1 MFQWFENL
9 VNPFPK
15 DLIKTPPKSLFKFA
29 WLCIKD
35 IKLYIGLMALLT
47 AAIASFEAI
56 LYAVLGKIIDLMI
69 ASDPSQFFNNHMHF
83 LILVGV
89 ILICSTFFVAIR
101 TMIKHQTLA
110 GTFPMRMRWNFHR
123 LLLNQSIDF
132 YNNEF
137 SGRIAAKVMQT
148 TLALRDMWFILSDI
162 LVYVIVY
169 ITTMIVLVGSL
180 NTLLYFPFLIWLS
193 IYIATLFYFIPKL
206 AKLSKNQADAR
217 SLMTGRIT
225 DAYTNISTVKL
236 FSHAGRESKY
246 AKNAMLEFLHTV
258 TLQMRKITAIQ
269 IINHFLSM
277 LLIFST
283 TGTALF
289 LWSNNEVAIGVVAA
303 AGAMSLRLNGISHW
317 VMWEMTSLYEQIG
330 VGQDGLNMLSKKQV
344 INDRPNALNVDI
356 KKAPIAFKNVY
367 FSYHKSDSFFSNF
380 NLNIEH
386 GERVGIV
393 GRSGAGKSSL
403 VNLLLRFYEL
413 DKGEILIDNK
423 NINSITQDSLR
434 SNIAMVTQDTSL
446 LHRSIEDNIAY
457 SKPSS
462 SNKEIIAAAKKAQ
475 AHQFIM
481 GLKDQYG
488 NIGYKSLVGERGV
501 KLSGGQKQR
510 IAIARVILKNAPI
523 LLLDEATSSLDS
535 EVEVIIQDSLDI
547 LMKGKTVIAIAHRL
561 STIAAMDRLIVMDN
575 GEIIEEGNHKSLIK
589 KKGLYYQLWQHQS
602 GGFIGD

>member
-367 FSYHKSDSFFSNF
+367 FSYHKSDSFFSDF

-523 LLLDEATSSLDS
+523 LLLDEATSALDS
-535 EVEVIIQDSLDI
+535 EVEIIIQDSLDI

-575 GEIIEEGNHKSLIK
+575 GKIIEEGNHKSLVK

-602 GGFIGD
+602 GGFLGD

>member
-1 MFQWFENL
+1 MLQWFENL
-9 VNPFPK
+9 VSPFPK

-35 IKLYIGLMALLT
+35 IKIYIGLMALLT

-56 LYAVLGKIIDLMI
+56 LYAVLGRIIDLMVTG
-69 ASDPSQFFNNHMHF
+69 DPSQFFNNHMHF

-89 ILICSTFFVAIR
+89 ILVGSTFFVAIR

-246 AKNAMLEFLHTV
+246 AKNAMKEFLHTV

-277 LLIFST
+277 LLILST

-289 LWSNNEVAIGVVAA
+289 LWSNNEIAIGVVAA

-344 INDRPNALNVDI
+344 INDRPNAINMSI
-356 KKAPIAFKNVY
+356 KKAPISFKNIY
-367 FSYHKSDSFFSNF
+367 FSYQKNDSFFSDF

-386 GERVGIV
+386 GEKVGIV

-413 DKGEILIDNK
+413 DKGAILIDNK

-446 LHRSIEDNIAY
+446 LHRSIEDNISY

-462 SNKEIIAAAKKAQ
+462 SDKEIITAAKKAQ
-475 AHQFIM
+475 AHKFIM
-481 GLKDQYG
+481 RLKDQYG

-575 GEIIEEGNHKSLIK
+575 GEIIEEGNHKELLK

>member
-1 MFQWFENL
+1 MLQWFENL
-9 VNPFPK
+9 VSPFPK

-35 IKLYIGLMALLT
+35 IKIYIGLMALLT

-56 LYAVLGKIIDLMI
+56 LYAVLGKIIDLMVT
-69 ASDPSQFFNNHMHF
+69 SDPSQFFNNHIDF
-83 LILVGV
+83 LLLVGV
-89 ILICSTFFVAIR
+89 ILIGSTFFVAIR
-101 TMIKHQTLA
+101 TMIKHQTLS

-169 ITTMIVLVGSL
+169 ITTMIILVGSL

-246 AKNAMLEFLHTV
+246 AKNAMKEFLHTV

-277 LLIFST
+277 LLILST

-289 LWSNNEVAIGVVAA
+289 LWSNNEIAIGVVAA

-344 INDRPNALNVDI
+344 INDRPNALSMNI
-356 KKAPIAFKNVY
+356 KKAPILFKNVY
-367 FSYHKSDSFFSNF
+367 FSYQKNDSFFSDF
-380 NLNIEH
+380 NLNIKH
-386 GERVGIV
+386 GEKVGIV

-423 NINSITQDSLR
+423 NINSMTQDSLR

-446 LHRSIEDNIAY
+446 LHRSIEENISY

-462 SNKEIIAAAKKAQ
+462 SNKEIITAAKKAQ
-475 AHQFIM
+475 AHKFIM
-481 GLKDQYG
+481 ELKDQYG

-575 GEIIEEGNHKSLIK
+575 GQIIEEGNHKTLLK
-589 KKGLYYQLWQHQS
+589 KKSLYYQLWQHQS

>member
-1 MFQWFENL
+1 MLQWFENL
-9 VNPFPK
+9 ISPFPK
-15 DLIKTPPKSLFKFA
+15 ELIRTPPKSLFKFA

-35 IKLYIGLMALLT
+35 IKIYIGLMAVLT
-47 AAIASFEAI
+47 AAIASLEAI
-56 LYAVLGKIIDLMI
+56 LYAILGKLIDLMV
-69 ASDPSQFFNNHMHF
+69 ASGPSQFFDNHMNF
-83 LILVGV
+83 LLLIAA
-89 ILICSTFFVAIR
+89 ILIGSTFFVAIR
-101 TMIKHQTLA
+101 AMIKHQTLA
-110 GTFPMRMRWNFHR
+110 GAFPMRMRWNFHR

-169 ITTMIVLVGSL
+169 ITTMIILVGSL
-180 NTLLYFPFLIWLS
+180 NNLLYFPFLIWLS
-193 IYIATLFYFIPKL
+193 IYIVTLFYFIPKL

-225 DAYTNISTVKL
+225 DAYTNINTVKL

-246 AKNAMLEFLHTV
+246 AKNAMKDFLYTV
-258 TLQMRKITAIQ
+258 KLQMRKITAIQ

-277 LLIFST
+277 FLILST

-289 LWSNNEVAIGVVAA
+289 LWSNNEIAVGVVAA
-303 AGAMSLRLNGISHW
+303 ATAMSLRLNGISQW

-330 VGQDGLNMLSKKQV
+330 VGQDGLNMLSKKQL
-344 INDRPNALNVDI
+344 INDKSNAITINI
-356 KKAPIAFKNVY
+356 KKAPITFKNIY
-367 FSYHKSDSFFSNF
+367 FAYQNNDSFFSNF
-380 NLNIEH
+380 NLNIQH
-386 GERVGIV
+386 GEKVGIV
-393 GRSGAGKSSL
+393 GRSGAGKSTL
-403 VNLLLRFYEL
+403 VNLLLRFYDL

-423 NINSITQDSLR
+423 NITSITQDSLR

-462 SNKEIIAAAKKAQ
+462 SDKEIIAAAKKAQ
-475 AHQFIM
+475 AHKFIM
-481 GLKDQYG
+481 DLKDQYG
-488 NIGYKSLVGERGV
+488 NVGYKSLVGERGV

-575 GEIIEEGNHKSLIK
+575 GEIIEEGNHKSLLK

-602 GGFIGD
+602 CGFIGD

>member
-9 VNPFPK
+9 ISPFPK
-15 DLIKTPPKSLFKFA
+15 DLIQTPPKSLFKFA

-35 IKLYIGLMALLT
+35 IKLYIGLMAILT
-47 AAIASFEAI
+47 AVIASFEAI
-56 LYAVLGKIIDLMI
+56 LYAILGKLVDLMVE
-69 ASDPSQFFNNHMHF
+69 SGPSQFFNNHMNF
-83 LILVGV
+83 LL
-89 ILICSTFFVAIR
+89 LIAALLIGSTFFVAIR

-110 GTFPMRMRWNFHR
+110 GSFPMRMRWNFHR

-169 ITTMIVLVGSL
+169 ITTMIILVGSL
-180 NTLLYFPFLIWLS
+180 NTLLYFPFLIWLT
-193 IYIATLFYFIPKL
+193 IYILTLFYFIPKL
-206 AKLSKNQADAR
+206 AKLSRNQADAR

-225 DAYTNISTVKL
+225 DAYTNINTVKL

-246 AKNAMLEFLHTV
+246 AKNAMKDFLYTV
-258 TLQMRKITAIQ
+258 KLQMRKITAIQ

-277 LLIFST
+277 FLILST

-289 LWSNNEVAIGVVAA
+289 LWSNNEIAVGVVAA
-303 AGAMSLRLNGISHW
+303 ATAMSLRLNGISHW

-330 VGQDGLNMLSKKQV
+330 VGQDGLNMLSKKQL
-344 INDRPNALNVDI
+344 INDKSNAITINI
-356 KKAPIAFKNVY
+356 KKAPITFKNIY
-367 FSYHKSDSFFSNF
+367 FAYQNNDSFFSNF
-380 NLNIEH
+380 NLNIQH
-386 GERVGIV
+386 GEKVGIV

-403 VNLLLRFYEL
+403 VNLLLRFYDL
-413 DKGEILIDNK
+413 DQGEILIDNK
-423 NINSITQDSLR
+423 NITSITQDSLR

-462 SNKEIIAAAKKAQ
+462 SDKEIIAAAKKAQ
-475 AHQFIM
+475 AHKFIM
-481 GLKDQYG
+481 DLKDQYG
-488 NIGYKSLVGERGV
+488 NVGYKSLVGERGV

-575 GEIIEEGNHKSLIK
+575 GEIIEEGNHKSLLK

>member
-1 MFQWFENL
+1 MLQWFENL
-9 VNPFPK
+9 ISPFPK
-15 DLIKTPPKSLFKFA
+15 DLIQTPPKSLFKFA

-35 IKLYIGLMALLT
+35 IKIYIGLMAILT
-47 AAIASFEAI
+47 ASIASLEAI
-56 LYAVLGKIIDLMI
+56 LYAILGKLIDLMV
-69 ASDPSQFFNNHMHF
+69 ASGPSQFFNNHMNF
-83 LILVGV
+83 LLLIAA
-89 ILICSTFFVAIR
+89 ILIGSTFFVAIR
-101 TMIKHQTLA
+101 AMIKHQTLA
-110 GTFPMRMRWNFHR
+110 GAFPMRMRWNFHR

-169 ITTMIVLVGSL
+169 ITTMIILVGSL

-193 IYIATLFYFIPKL
+193 IYILTLFYFIPKL

-225 DAYTNISTVKL
+225 DAYTNINTVKL

-246 AKNAMLEFLHTV
+246 AKNAMKDFLYTV
-258 TLQMRKITAIQ
+258 KLQMRKITGIQ

-277 LLIFST
+277 FLILST

-289 LWSNNEVAIGVVAA
+289 LWSNNEIAVGVVAA
-303 AGAMSLRLNGISHW
+303 ATAMSLRLNGISQW
-317 VMWEMTSLYEQIG
+317 VMWEMTSLYEQVG
-330 VGQDGLNMLSKKQV
+330 VSQDGLNMLSKKQL
-344 INDRPNALNVDI
+344 INDKSNAISINL
-356 KKAPIAFKNVY
+356 KKAPITFKNVY
-367 FSYHKSDSFFSNF
+367 FAYQNNDSFFSNF
-380 NLNIEH
+380 NLNIQD
-386 GERVGIV
+386 GEKVGIV

-403 VNLLLRFYEL
+403 VNLLLRFYDL

-423 NINSITQDSLR
+423 NITSITQDSLR

-462 SNKEIIAAAKKAQ
+462 SDKEIIAAAKKAQ
-475 AHQFIM
+475 AHKFIM

-547 LMKGKTVIAIAHRL
+547 LMQGKTVIAIAHRL

-575 GEIIEEGNHKSLIK
+575 GKIIEEGNHKALIK

>member
-344 INDRPNALNVDI
+344 INDRPNALNIDI

-367 FSYHKSDSFFSNF
+367 FSYHKSDSFFSDF

-523 LLLDEATSSLDS
+523 LLLDEATSALDS
-535 EVEVIIQDSLDI
+535 EVEIIIQDSLDI

-575 GEIIEEGNHKSLIK
+575 GKIIEEGNHKSLVK

-602 GGFIGD
+602 GGFLGD

>member
-1 MFQWFENL
+1 MLQWFENL
-9 VNPFPK
+9 ISPFPK
-15 DLIKTPPKSLFKFA
+15 ELIRTPPKSLFKFA

-35 IKLYIGLMALLT
+35 IKIYIGLMAVLT
-47 AAIASFEAI
+47 AAIASLEAI
-56 LYAVLGKIIDLMI
+56 LYAILGKLIDLMV
-69 ASDPSQFFNNHMHF
+69 ASDPSQFFDNHMNF
-83 LILVGV
+83 LLLIAA
-89 ILICSTFFVAIR
+89 ILIGSTVFVAIR
-101 TMIKHQTLA
+101 AMIKHQTLA
-110 GTFPMRMRWNFHR
+110 GAFPMRMRWNFHR

-169 ITTMIVLVGSL
+169 ITTMIILVGSL
-180 NTLLYFPFLIWLS
+180 NSLLYFPFLIWLS
-193 IYIATLFYFIPKL
+193 IYIVTLFYFIPKL

-225 DAYTNISTVKL
+225 DAYTNINTVKL

-246 AKNAMLEFLHTV
+246 AKNAMKDFLYTV
-258 TLQMRKITAIQ
+258 KLQMRKITAIQ

-277 LLIFST
+277 FLILST

-289 LWSNNEVAIGVVAA
+289 LWSNNEIAVGVVAA
-303 AGAMSLRLNGISHW
+303 ATAMSLRLNGISQW

-330 VGQDGLNMLSKKQV
+330 VSQDGLNMLSKKQL
-344 INDRPNALNVDI
+344 INDKSNAITINI
-356 KKAPIAFKNVY
+356 KKAPITFKNIY
-367 FSYHKSDSFFSNF
+367 FAYQNNDSFFSNF
-380 NLNIEH
+380 NLNIQH
-386 GERVGIV
+386 GEKVGIV

-403 VNLLLRFYEL
+403 VNLLLRFYDL

-423 NINSITQDSLR
+423 NITSITQDSLR

-462 SNKEIIAAAKKAQ
+462 SDKEIIAAAKKAQ
-475 AHQFIM
+475 AHNFIM

-547 LMKGKTVIAIAHRL
+547 LMQGKTVIAIAHRL

-575 GEIIEEGNHKSLIK
+575 GEIIEEGNHKSLLK

>member
-1 MFQWFENL
+1 MLQWFENL
-9 VNPFPK
+9 ISPFPK
-15 DLIKTPPKSLFKFA
+15 DIIQTPPKSLFRFA

-35 IKLYIGLMALLT
+35 IKIYIGLMAVLT
-47 AAIASFEAI
+47 AAVASFEAI
-56 LYAVLGKIIDLMI
+56 LYAILGKLIDLMV
-69 ASDPSQFFNNHMHF
+69 ASGPTQFFNNHMDF
-83 LILVGV
+83 LILIAV
-89 ILICSTFFVAIR
+89 ILIGSTIFVAIR
-101 TMIKHQTLA
+101 TMIKHQALA
-110 GTFPMRMRWNFHR
+110 GSFPMRMRWNFHR

-169 ITTMIVLVGSL
+169 ITTMIILVGSL

-193 IYIATLFYFIPKL
+193 IYIVTLFYFIPKL

-225 DAYTNISTVKL
+225 DAYTNINTVKL

-246 AKNAMLEFLHTV
+246 AKNAMKDFLYTV
-258 TLQMRKITAIQ
+258 KLQMRKITAIQ

-277 LLIFST
+277 FLILST

-289 LWSNNEVAIGVVAA
+289 LWSNNEIAVGVVAA
-303 AGAMSLRLNGISHW
+303 ATAMSLRLNGISHW

-330 VGQDGLNMLSKKQV
+330 VGQDGLNMLSKKQLV
-344 INDRPNALNVDI
+344 NDKPNAVTINL
-356 KKAPIAFKNVY
+356 KKASITFKNVY
-367 FSYHKSDSFFSNF
+367 FSYQNTGSFFSDF
-380 NLNIEH
+380 NLHIQN
-386 GERVGIV
+386 GEKVGIV

-403 VNLLLRFYEL
+403 VNLLLRFYDL

-423 NINSITQDSLR
+423 NITSITQDSLR

-446 LHRSIEDNIAY
+446 LHRSIEDNISY

-462 SNKEIIAAAKKAQ
+462 SDKEIIAAAKKAQ
-475 AHQFIM
+475 AHNFIM

-535 EVEVIIQDSLDI
+535 EVEAIIQDSLDI
-547 LMKGKTVIAIAHRL
+547 LMQGKTVIAIAHRL

-575 GEIIEEGNHKSLIK
+575 GVIIEEGSHKSLLK
-589 KKGLYYQLWQHQS
+589 KKGLYYQLWQHQI

>member
-1 MFQWFENL
+1 MLQWFENL
-9 VNPFPK
+9 ISPFPK
-15 DLIKTPPKSLFKFA
+15 DLIQTPPKSLFKFA

-35 IKLYIGLMALLT
+35 IKMYIGLMAILT
-47 AAIASFEAI
+47 ASIASLEAI
-56 LYAVLGKIIDLMI
+56 LYAILGKLIDLMV
-69 ASDPSQFFNNHMHF
+69 ASDPSQFFNNHMNF
-83 LILVGV
+83 LLLIGA
-89 ILICSTFFVAIR
+89 ILIGSTFFVAIR
-101 TMIKHQTLA
+101 AMIKHQTLA
-110 GTFPMRMRWNFHR
+110 GAFPMRMRWNFHR
-123 LLLNQSIDF
+123 LLLNQSINF

-169 ITTMIVLVGSL
+169 ITTMIILVGSL

-225 DAYTNISTVKL
+225 DAYTNINTVKL

-246 AKNAMLEFLHTV
+246 AKNAMKDFLYTV
-258 TLQMRKITAIQ
+258 KLQMRKITGIQ

-277 LLIFST
+277 FLILST

-289 LWSNNEVAIGVVAA
+289 LWSNNEIAVGVVAA
-303 AGAMSLRLNGISHW
+303 ATAMSLRLNGISQW

-330 VGQDGLNMLSKKQV
+330 VSQDGLNMLSKKQQ
-344 INDRPNALNVDI
+344 INDKSNAITINI
-356 KKAPIAFKNVY
+356 KKAPITFKNVY
-367 FSYHKSDSFFSNF
+367 FAYQNNDSFFSNF
-380 NLNIEH
+380 NLNIQH
-386 GERVGIV
+386 GEKVGIV

-403 VNLLLRFYEL
+403 VNLLLRFYDL

-423 NINSITQDSLR
+423 NITSITQDSLR

-446 LHRSIEDNIAY
+446 LHRSIEENIAY

-462 SNKEIIAAAKKAQ
+462 SDKEIIAAAKKAQ
-475 AHQFIM
+475 AHKFIM
-481 GLKDQYG
+481 DLKDQYG

-547 LMKGKTVIAIAHRL
+547 LMQGKTVIAIAHRL

-575 GEIIEEGNHKSLIK
+575 GKIIEEGNHKVLIK

>member
-1 MFQWFENL
+1 MLKWFENL
-9 VNPFPK
+9 ISPFPK
-15 DLIKTPPKSLFKFA
+15 DLIETPPKSLIKFA

-56 LYAVLGKIIDLMI
+56 LYAILGKIIDLMV
-69 ASDPSQFFNNHMHF
+69 ASDPSQFFNNHINF
-83 LILVGV
+83 LILISA
-89 ILICSTFFVAIR
+89 ILISSTFFVAIR
-101 TMIKHQTLA
+101 TMLKYQALS
-110 GTFPMRMRWNFHR
+110 GPFPMRMRWNFHR
-123 LLLNQSIDF
+123 LLLNQSVDF

-162 LVYVIVY
+162 LVYVVVY
-169 ITTMIVLVGSL
+169 VTTMIVLVGSL
-180 NTLLYFPFLIWLS
+180 NTLLYFPFLIWLG

-246 AKNAMLEFLHTV
+246 AKNAMKEFLHTV
-258 TLQMRKITAIQ
+258 KLQMRKITIIQ

-277 LLIFST
+277 FLILST

-289 LWSNNEVAIGVVAA
+289 LWSTNEIAIGVVAA
-303 AGAMSLRLNGISHW
+303 ASAMSLRLNGISHW

-330 VGQDGLNMLSKKQV
+330 IGQDGLKMLSKRQV
-344 INDRPNALNVDI
+344 INDKPNAIVIDI
-356 KKAPIAFKNVY
+356 KKATISFQNIY
-367 FSYHKSDSFFSNF
+367 FSYDKRGSFFSDF
-380 NLNIEH
+380 NLNIQH
-386 GERVGIV
+386 GEKVGIV

-403 VNLLLRFYEL
+403 INLLLRFYDL
-413 DKGEILIDNK
+413 DKGAILIAKK

-462 SNKEIIAAAKKAQ
+462 SEKEIITAAKKAQ
-475 AHQFIM
+475 AHKFIM
-481 GLKDQYG
+481 ELKDQYG
-488 NIGYKSLVGERGV
+488 NIGYKSIVGERGV
-501 KLSGGQKQR
+501 KLSGGQRQR

-535 EVEVIIQDSLDI
+535 EVEVIIQESLDI

-561 STIAAMDRLIVMDN
+561 STIAAMDRLIVMDK
-575 GEIIEEGNHKSLIK
+575 GQIIEEGNHRSLLM
-589 KKGLYYQLWQHQS
+589 KKGLYYKLWQHQS

>member
-344 INDRPNALNVDI
+344 INDRPNALNIDI

-367 FSYHKSDSFFSNF
+367 FSYHKSDSFFSDF

-523 LLLDEATSSLDS
+523 LLLDEATSALDS
-535 EVEVIIQDSLDI
+535 EVEIIIQDSLDI

-575 GEIIEEGNHKSLIK
+575 GKIIEEGNHKSLIK

-602 GGFIGD
+602 GGFLGD